1 VERLGPAVITSVIGA
16 DPGPTTGLALQDW
29 DDGKLISWTVLQVD
43 GDSALG
49 VLAAI
54 MTRRAAYLGTAMVKR
69 CAQVEPFV
77 TGQSAGTRG
86 SKADYTRQQAFALVE
101 ELQLWGYAVKL
112 RKAADVK
119 TWASDK
125 RLKAAGILRP
135 PENRHGNDAS
145 RHALYTAVHDAYL
158 PDPLR

>member
-1 VERLGPAVITSVIGA
+1 MSIISVIGC
-16 DPGPTTGLALQDW
+16 DPGPTTG
-29 DDGKLISWTVLQVD
+29 ISILDYYQGQLSVWTVLQVD
-43 GDSALG
+43 GDSAQG
-49 VLAAI
+49 VLEAI
-54 MTRRAAYLGTAMVKR
+54 LTRRQAALGDAVAKR
-69 CAQVEPFV
+69 YAQVEPFV

-86 SKADYTRQQAFALVE
+86 PKADYTRQEAFKLVE
-101 ELQLWGYAVKL
+101 LLQLWGYAVKL
-112 RKAADVK
+112 RKAGDIK

-125 RLKAAGILRP
+125 RLRTAGVLRP

>member
-1 VERLGPAVITSVIGA
+1 MTIVSVIGA
-16 DPGPTTGLALQDW
+16 DPGPTTGLSFLDYE
-29 DDGKLISWTVLQVD
+29 DGKLTGWTVLQVD
-43 GDSALG
+43 GDSAQA

-54 MTRRAAYLGTAMVKR
+54 LAKMHAYYAENDAGVVKR
-69 CAQVEPFV
+69 YAQVEPFV

-86 SKADYTRQQAFALVE
+86 PKADYTRQEVFTLVE
-101 ELQLWGYAVKL
+101 QLQLWGYAVKL
-112 RKAADVK
+112 RKAADIK

-145 RHALYTAVHDAYL
+145 RHALYTSVHDAYL

>member
-1 VERLGPAVITSVIGA
+1 MSIVSVIGC
-16 DPGPTTGLALQDW
+16 DPGPTTGIALHDW
-29 DDGKLISWTVLQVD
+29 ADGRLSVWTVLQVD
-43 GDSALG
+43 GDSAQD
-49 VLAAI
+49 VLEAI
-54 MTRRAAYLGTAMVKR
+54 LIQRQRRIGDYIAKR
-69 CAQVEPFV
+69 YAQVEPFV

-86 SKADYTRQQAFALVE
+86 PKADYTRQEAFKLVE
-101 ELQLWGYAVKL
+101 QLELWGYAVQL

-125 RLKAAGILRP
+125 RLKAAGVLRP

-145 RHALYTAVHDAYL
+145 RHAIFCATRDGKM

>member
-1 VERLGPAVITSVIGA
+1 VSITSIAGV
-16 DPGPTTGLALQDW
+16 DPGPTTGISLLDYQDGQLLA
-29 DDGKLISWTVLQVD
+29 WTVLQVD
-43 GDSALG
+43 GDSALA
-49 VLAAI
+49 VLDAI
-54 MTRRAAYLGTAMVKR
+54 MMKRIHALGPAVVKR
-69 CAQVEPFV
+69 YAQVEPFV

-86 SKADYTRQQAFALVE
+86 AKADYTRQEAFKLVE
-101 ELQLWGYAVKL
+101 QLQVWGYAVKL

-119 TWASDK
+119 GWASDK

-145 RHALYTAVHDAYL
+145 RHGLYTAVHDAYL

>member
-1 VERLGPAVITSVIGA
+1 MSVISVIGV
-16 DPGPTTGLALQDW
+16 DPGPTTGIAVHDW
-29 DDGKLISWTVLQVD
+29 ADGKLNVWTVLQVD
-43 GDSALG
+43 GDSAQD
-49 VLAAI
+49 VLEAI
-54 MTRRAAYLGTAMVKR
+54 LIQRQRRIGDYIAKR
-69 CAQVEPFV
+69 YAQIEPFV

-86 SKADYTRQQAFALVE
+86 PKADYTRQAAFKLAE
-101 ELQLWGYAVKL
+101 QLQLWGYAVKL

-119 TWASDK
+119 TWATDK

-145 RHALYTAVHDAYL
+145 RHGLYTACHDAYL

>member
-1 VERLGPAVITSVIGA
+1 VSIISVIGG
-16 DPGPTTGLALQDW
+16 DPGPSTGLSFLDYE
-29 DDGKLISWTVLQVD
+29 DRKLIGWTVLQVD
-43 GDSALG
+43 GNSAPG
-49 VLAAI
+49 VLTAI
-54 MTRRAAYLGTAMVKR
+54 LARGYANPEYVTKR
-69 CAQVEPFV
+69 YAQIEPFV

-86 SKADYTRQQAFALVE
+86 PKADYTRQEAFKLVE
-101 ELQLWGYAVKL
+101 LLELWGYAVKL

-119 TWASDK
+119 GWAADK
-125 RLKAAGILRP
+125 RLKAAGVLRP